1 MYTYP
6 DMVIFCGKPKFW
18 DTDPSALSN
27 PKALVEILSPRTMDY
42 DRGTKFQMYREIDSL
57 EEYVA
62 IHQNAPF
69 VEYHVKLSD
78 GGWRISDLHGL
89 ESKLQLVSVPVEI
102 PFTTIY
108 EGIQFD
114 TE

>member
-1 MYTYP
+1 
-6 DMVIFCGKPKFW
+6 
-18 DTDPSALSN
+18 
-27 PKALVEILSPRTMDY
+27 MDY

-62 IHQNAPF
+62 IHQDSPF
-69 VEYHVKLSD
+69 VEYHVRLSD
-78 GGWRISDLHGL
+78 GAWRICDLHGL
-89 ESKLQLVSVPVEI
+89 DSMLQLVSVDVAI

-114 TE
+114 SD